1 MSKWCGNIG
10 FFTTEETSPG
20 VWEEQII
27 ERQYYGDVLHNY
39 EQTGGVEINSDI
51 NISNIF
57 SIVADPF
64 AYENFHH
71 MRYVTYMGTK
81 WKINSAEVEYPRI
94 TLSVGG
100 IYNEQS

>member
-1 MSKWCGNIG
+1 MSKWSGNIG

-20 VWEEQII
+20 VWEEQIV

-39 EQTGGVEINSDI
+39 KQSGEVDINSDI
-51 NISNIF
+51 NISNNF

-71 MRYVTYMGTK
+71 MRYVTFMGTK
-81 WKINSAEVEYPRI
+81 WKINSVEVEYPRL
-94 TLSVGG
+94 TLSAGG
-100 IYNEQS
+100 IYDEQS